1 MKKIIILIILV
12 AVFSLYG
19 SYQNMNSVREAVGG
33 LLVWLKL
40 QEY

>member
-19 SYQNMNSVREAVGG
+19 SNCRNIRVKRI
-33 LLVWLKL
+33 
-40 QEY
+40 